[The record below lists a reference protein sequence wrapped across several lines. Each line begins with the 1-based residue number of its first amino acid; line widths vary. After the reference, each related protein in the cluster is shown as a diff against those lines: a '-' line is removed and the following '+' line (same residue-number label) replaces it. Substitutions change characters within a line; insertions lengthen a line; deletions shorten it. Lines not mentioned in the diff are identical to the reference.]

1 MIPLHRPRY
10 LLISVFLLLL
20 SGYILAPFP
29 LRAAE
34 TEVHALDTALQLEPE
49 AAPWFHD
56 AVLYQI
62 FPRIYGDG
70 TLRAVTEN
78 LEAIRDLGVNTIYL
92 MPVHEIGRVRRIG
105 ALGSPYSIRDHY
117 SVAPEL
123 GTVDDLR
130 TLVDRAHAL
139 GLRVLMDLVPN
150 HTSYDN
156 PLVTEAP
163 SWYRLGPDGVP
174 LPPVPE
180 WRDVAQLD
188 YSVPEVRAYMLD
200 VARYWLRT
208 AGIDGYR
215 IDASVYVPF
224 SFWLEFYPAIKAE
237 FPDAFL
243 LSESG
248 GSWLLTAFDS
258 QYDWEFEGVLG
269 RVLRGQSALL
279 LREHLGKLAAS
290 KRPKL
295 IYLENHDHPRW
306 LARYDRDSAPAAAL
320 VLLTAP
326 AIPMLY
332 AGQELGATHRPSLFD
347 PDRLVTPNDRELYD
361 IYRDLLHLRAIRPE
375 LSRGE
380 YTAVDTSERD
390 AVLAYLRGPYGD
402 LDRAILVVVNLRG
415 RAVEAALDLGP
426 WVATAALWQS
436 GGAAVECR
444 SEQCTASLPA
454 YGGAVYEVRLVR
466 QGSAG

>member
-20 SGYILAPFP
+20 SDTSWLHSC
-29 LRAAE
+29 AAE

-62 FPRIYGDG
+62 FRGSTATEPC
-70 TLRAVTEN
+70 AVTEN

-117 SVAPEL
+117 SVAPNSAPW
-123 GTVDDLR
+123 TIC
-130 TLVDRAHAL
+130 AHWSTASRPR
-139 GLRVLMDLVPN
+139 LRVLMDLVPN

-248 GSWLLTAFDS
+248 ESWLLTAFDS

-375 LSRGE
+375 LSAESTRR
-380 YTAVDTSERD
+380 SIPR
-390 AVLAYLRGPYGD
+390 
-402 LDRAILVVVNLRG
+402 
-415 RAVEAALDLGP
+415 
-426 WVATAALWQS
+426 S
-436 GGAAVECR
+436 GT
-444 SEQCTASLPA
+444 QF
-454 YGGAVYEVRLVR
+454 
-466 QGSAG
+466 